1 MSTQI
6 RVPLKE
12 NVNINDVDTLAWREE
27 WNIQASIPR
36 TRDNPYEV
44 IFTAEDGTS
53 IHYIEDFLLGVNYL
67 LLEGEDPAPT
77 AERILGK
84 LPTYSIDEIQRL
96 VERCR
101 TRDEQIRAI
110 YLAAAATTPRF
121 DASLYRLFEITLASN
136 NPEVRSAAIL
146 GMGYAAWPAF
156 KALLQPIE
164 ATDPDARVR
173 EDARAM
179 LESLERVWRDD

>member
-1 MSTQI
+1 MPITQI
-6 RVPLKE
+6 RVPLK
-12 NVNINDVDTLAWREE
+12 NVTINEVDTLAWREE
-27 WNIQASIPR
+27 WSIQASIPR
-36 TRDNPYEV
+36 TQDNPYEV
-44 IFTAEDGTS
+44 VFTAEDGTS
-53 IHYIEDFLLGVNYL
+53 IHYIEDFLLGVSYL
-67 LLEGEDPAPT
+67 LLRGEEPALV
-77 AERILGK
+77 AERVRKK
-84 LPTYSIDEIQRL
+84 LPTYSVDEIKRL
-96 VERCR
+96 VAQGK

-110 YLAAAATTPRF
+110 YLVAAATTPRF

-146 GMGYAAWPAF
+146 GMGYAAWPEF

-179 LESLERVWRDD
+179 LESLERVWRND